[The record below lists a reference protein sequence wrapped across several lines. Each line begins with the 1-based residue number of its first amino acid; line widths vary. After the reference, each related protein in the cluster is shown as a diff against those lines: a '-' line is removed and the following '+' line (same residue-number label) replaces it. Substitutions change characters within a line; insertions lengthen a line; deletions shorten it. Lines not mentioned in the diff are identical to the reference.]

1 MSDRQQLFSSHPR
14 RHVHHVWRVGVPWL
28 LIVALRLSQP
38 LPTRSPFV
46 LRGEGVQEGD
56 HVDSFVS
63 VEVEEVGE
71 VMMTMV
77 MSRMMMRA
85 EEMRT
90 T

>member
-1 MSDRQQLFSSHPR
+1 M
-14 RHVHHVWRVGVPWL
+14 
-28 LIVALRLSQP
+28 
-38 LPTRSPFV
+38 

>member
-1 MSDRQQLFSSHPR
+1 M
-14 RHVHHVWRVGVPWL
+14 
-28 LIVALRLSQP
+28 
-38 LPTRSPFV
+38 

-77 MSRMMMRA
+77 MTKRTVRS
-85 EEMRT
+85 EEMQT